1 MEGSLESSTQ
11 NSAFIH
17 KHHLRLQESPKCFV
31 SKTQQPLFLV
41 DAPGYHVS
49 WICYTTV
56 VPLLCT
62 CITPLL
68 ACCCNL
74 FVLRLEV
81 KHK

>member
-1 MEGSLESSTQ
+1 MMLDDHLEASCL
-11 NSAFIH
+11 IMLDD
-17 KHHLRLQESPKCFV
+17 HLRLQESPKCFV

-41 DAPGYHVS
+41 NAPGYHVS